1 MNKDQIKGAAKDVAG
16 KAEKAFG
23 DAVKSPEHQ
32 IKGVANQVAKQFAP
46 DIQKAM
52 TSLSTS
58 LKDNQR
64 TFREWGTTIAD
75 VIVPGH
81 DNVFSSPRSAGL

>member
-32 IKGVANQVAKQFAP
+32 IKGVANQVAGKT
-46 DIQKAM
+46 QKAVGDM
-52 TSLSTS
+52 
-58 LKDNQR
+58 KDDSKKVDHEAKKEVK
-64 TFREWGTTIAD
+64 REERKSW
-75 VIVPGH
+75 
-81 DNVFSSPRSAGL
+81 

>member
-32 IKGVANQVAKQFAP
+32 VKGMANQVAGKT
-46 DIQKAM
+46 QKAVGDM
-52 TSLSTS
+52 
-58 LKDNQR
+58 KEGADKADHEAR
-64 TFREWGTTIAD
+64 HEAKKEMKREERKI
-75 VIVPGH
+75 
-81 DNVFSSPRSAGL
+81 